1 MKKDA
6 EYTFVTIDNDA
17 DSIMDDAVV
26 IDVDHDGDLLAA
38 VSIDNDIS
46 AADFITLADD
56 SIMFSDSDMSD
67 IISSDMNEGDISI
80 ML

>member
-1 MKKDA
+1 MKKDSD
-6 EYTFVTIDNDA
+6 YTFVTIDNDP
-17 DSIMDDAVV
+17 DDMLNDAVV

-38 VSIDNDIS
+38 VSIDNDS
-46 AADFITLADD
+46 DMADFITLSDD

-67 IISSDMNEGDISI
+67 IISSDLNEGDISF